1 MPVHQIE
8 LPEAKPAY
16 EWVRGRALQK
26 MSPSRSHSV
35 LQLAFGLL
43 LRAWAAGRGWVG
55 SEWRF
60 VVTPRD
66 GDPRPLVPDVA
77 YIATEKLANLSEAER
92 EYPPIAPD
100 IVVEILS
107 PGDRAIDID
116 HKRDVYLAAG
126 VTLVLIVDPL
136 GRTMRASSPSQPER
150 ECSAG
155 ETYTTP
161 LVPGLTID
169 LPAIF
174 AQLDTP

>member
-16 EWVRGRALQK
+16 EWVRGRTLQK
-26 MSPSRSHSV
+26 MSPSRSHGV
-35 LQLAFGLL
+35 LQRVFGSILYE
-43 LRAWAAGRGWVG
+43 WAVGRGWVAT
-55 SEWRF
+55 EWRF
-60 VVTPRD
+60 MVTPRD

-77 YIATEKLANLSEAER
+77 YIAAEKLANLSQAER
-92 EYPPIAPD
+92 EYPPVAPD

-107 PGDRAIDID
+107 PGDRPIDVD

-126 VTLVLIVDPL
+126 VTLVLIVDPHA
-136 GRTMRASSPSQPER
+136 RTMRASSPSQTER
-150 ECSAG
+150 ACSTG